1 MYLTTPYHSVV
12 ALDPSS
18 GKSIW
23 SFSLPGTG
31 QPSTRG
37 VEYWP
42 GDATS
47 PPQILF
53 GTRDGRLFAL
63 DAKTGAPVQGFG
75 VGGMVDMHTPDIM
88 NGVASDGGSFQSN
101 VGLTSPPV
109 VYRNLV
115 ITGSAVQ
122 EQPALGPSGDVR
134 AWDVRTGKLVWTF
147 HSVPRPGEF
156 GHDTW
161 AGDSW
166 KDRSGTNV
174 WGFMT
179 VDRQRGIVYMPFGAP
194 TWDRYGG
201 DRKGAN
207 LYGTAVVAVE
217 AMTGKR
223 LWHFQVVHH
232 DIWDSDT
239 QAPPALVD
247 VVHDGKTIPAVV
259 IVSKAGLMFVLDRVT
274 GKPIYPVQERPV
286 PKSDAPGEE
295 ASPTQPF
302 PVAPEPLARIS
313 FAQGDLAAVTPEL
326 KAYCEKL
333 VTDNNIDIGGPYLPP
348 HLNRV
353 TVSWPGTQG
362 GANWGGGTFDPRSGL
377 FIVNVLNFG
386 QMQSLIPSQKGG
398 LPYQMGQPAGRFWKA
413 DDRLPC
419 QKPPWGELVAVNVN
433 TAKVVWRSTL
443 GVSENLPPDKQ
454 ATGRPSMGG
463 PIATAG
469 GLIFIAATDDS
480 RFRAFDEKTG
490 KEVWT
495 YKLGASAHAT
505 PMTYRG
511 ADGKQYVVIVSTGG
525 SFLDTPLT
533 DDSVTAFAL
542 PSR

>member
-1 MYLTTPYHSVV
+1 
-12 ALDPSS
+12 
-18 GKSIW
+18 
-23 SFSLPGTG
+23 
-31 QPSTRG
+31 
-37 VEYWP
+37 
-42 GDATS
+42 
-47 PPQILF
+47 
-53 GTRDGRLFAL
+53 
-63 DAKTGAPVQGFG
+63 
-75 VGGMVDMHTPDIM
+75 
-88 NGVASDGGSFQSN
+88 
-101 VGLTSPPV
+101 
-109 VYRNLV
+109 
-115 ITGSAVQ
+115 
-122 EQPALGPSGDVR
+122 
-134 AWDVRTGKLVWTF
+134 
-147 HSVPRPGEF
+147 
-156 GHDTW
+156 
-161 AGDSW
+161 
-166 KDRSGTNV
+166 
-174 WGFMT
+174 
-179 VDRQRGIVYMPFGAP
+179 MPFGAP

-207 LYGTAVVAVE
+207 HFGTSVVAVD

-247 VVHDGKTIPAVV
+247 VVHGRKTIPAVV

-286 PKSDAPGEE
+286 PKSDVPGEE

-302 PVAPEPLARIS
+302 PVAPEPLARIDLTR
-313 FAQGDLAAVTPEL
+313 ADLATVTPEL
-326 KAYCEKL
+326 QAYCAKL
-333 VTDNNIDIGGPYLPP
+333 VADNNIDIGGPYLPP

-353 TVSWPGTQG
+353 TVNWPGTQG
-362 GANWGGGTFDPRSGL
+362 GANWGGGSFDPRTGL
-377 FIVNVLNFG
+377 FFVNVLNFG

-419 QKPPWGELVAVNVN
+419 QQPPWGELVAVNVN
-433 TAKVVWRSTL
+433 TAKVLWRSTL
-443 GVSENLPPDKQ
+443 GISENLPEGKQ

-463 PIATAG
+463 PIVTAG
-469 GLIFIAATDDS
+469 GLIFIGAADDS

-511 ADGKQYVVIVSTGG
+511 ADGRQYVVIASTGG

-533 DDSVTAFAL
+533 DDSITAFAL

>member
-1 MYLTTPYHSVV
+1 V
-12 ALDPSS
+12 
-18 GKSIW
+18 
-23 SFSLPGTG
+23 
-31 QPSTRG
+31 
-37 VEYWP
+37 
-42 GDATS
+42 
-47 PPQILF
+47 
-53 GTRDGRLFAL
+53 
-63 DAKTGAPVQGFG
+63 
-75 VGGMVDMHTPDIM
+75 TPD
-88 NGVASDGGSFQSN
+88 
-101 VGLTSPPV
+101 
-109 VYRNLV
+109 
-115 ITGSAVQ
+115 
-122 EQPALGPSGDVR
+122 
-134 AWDVRTGKLVWTF
+134 
-147 HSVPRPGEF
+147 
-156 GHDTW
+156 
-161 AGDSW
+161 
-166 KDRSGTNV
+166 
-174 WGFMT
+174 
-179 VDRQRGIVYMPFGAP
+179 
-194 TWDRYGG
+194 
-201 DRKGAN
+201 
-207 LYGTAVVAVE
+207 
-217 AMTGKR
+217 
-223 LWHFQVVHH
+223 
-232 DIWDSDT
+232 
-239 QAPPALVD
+239 
-247 VVHDGKTIPAVV
+247 
-259 IVSKAGLMFVLDRVT
+259 
-274 GKPIYPVQERPV
+274 
-286 PKSDAPGEE
+286 
-295 ASPTQPF
+295 
-302 PVAPEPLARIS
+302 
-313 FAQGDLAAVTPEL
+313 L

-333 VTDNNIDIGGPYLPP
+333 VADNKIDIGGPYLPP

-362 GANWGGGTFDPRSGL
+362 GANWGGGTFDPSSGL

-386 QMQSLIPSQKGG
+386 QMQSIIPSQKPGG

-419 QKPPWGELVAVNVN
+419 QKPPWGELVAVDLN

-443 GVSENLPPDKQ
+443 GISENLPADSQ